1 MSKSN
6 PAKRKTKAPPR
17 RQTSKP
23 SGKKKPGATATP
35 SNLLLVNMIPR
46 SLSRESNQDS
56 EPTLAVN
63 PRNPQQIVGTAFSPD
78 PMGGVTAP
86 IYLSIDGG
94 RTWALNSIVPSE
106 TQTGDICVGFSPTNG
121 KLYAG
126 ILRLPATDP
135 PSDETRLNILR
146 TNDFQSPD
154 LMTVLVD
161 RLGVD
166 QPFLQ
171 AAPLANGAT
180 AKDRIYV
187 GNNDFRAA
195 GGQTSTI
202 DFSLNG
208 AVAKAKFK
216 TARIESRST
225 AQQNGPQ
232 VRPACHADGTVY
244 LTFMGWRS
252 TSGNWQANTLVV
264 TADVVVVRDDK
275 GGNSTK
281 PFRSLLDP
289 ADSLPGRRVV
299 QGITFPFHSSES
311 GVPGQQRLGGDLAI
325 AVDPTNSARVYLAWA
340 DLRAGV
346 YTLHVR
352 RSTDRGVT
360 WSATDLLT
368 FPRAVNPALAINSAG
383 KVGLLYQQL
392 TGSGS
397 MLRWVTHFQRSS
409 DGTSWSDLV
418 LSNAP
423 ADRPVAD
430 FSPYL
435 GDYDFL
441 LSVGKDFYGIF
452 SANNSPDMS
461 HFPSG
466 VVYQRNAN
474 FSTRTLLDV
483 DNTTPVPVSI
493 DPFFFKVTE

>member
-1 MSKSN
+1 MSKS
-6 PAKRKTKAPPR
+6 KSSRSKTKALPKTR
-17 RQTSKP
+17 ASKAA
-23 SGKKKPGATATP
+23 GKKEKGATSAAG
-35 SNLLLVNMIPR
+35 NLLLVNMIPK
-46 SLSRESNQDS
+46 SLSHESNQDS

-78 PMGGVTAP
+78 PMGGANAP
-86 IYLSIDGG
+86 IYISIDGG
-94 RTWALNSIVPSE
+94 RTWTLNSIVPSE

-126 ILRLPATDP
+126 ILRI
-135 PSDETRLNILR
+135 PSQDTRLNILR
-146 TNDFQSPD
+146 TDDFQSPN

-171 AAPLANGAT
+171 AAPMAGPSP
-180 AKDRIYV
+180 KDRIYV
-187 GNNDFRAA
+187 GNNDFGATN
-195 GGQTSTI
+195 GQTSTI
-202 DFSLNG
+202 DYSLNG
-208 AVAKAKFK
+208 AVSKAKFK
-216 TARIESRST
+216 KARIESRQT

-244 LTFMGWRS
+244 LAYMGWRS
-252 TSGNWQANTLVV
+252 TSGSWEGNTLVV
-264 TADVVVVRDDK
+264 TADVVVVRDDA

-289 ADSLPGRRVV
+289 GDSLPGRRIV
-299 QGITFPFHSSES
+299 QGITFPFHSSDA

-325 AVDPTNSARVYLAWA
+325 AVDPTNSALVYIAWA
-340 DLRAGV
+340 DLRGGI

-360 WSATDLLT
+360 WSSNDLLT
-368 FPRAVNPALAINSAG
+368 APRAVNPALAINNAG
-383 KVGLLYQQL
+383 RVGLLYQQL
-392 TGSGS
+392 TGTGT
-397 MLRWVTHFQRSS
+397 MLQWVTHFQRSS
-409 DGTSWSDLV
+409 DGTNWTDLI
-418 LSNAP
+418 LSKAP
-423 ADRPVAD
+423 ADRPQAE

-452 SANNSPDMS
+452 SANNSPEMT
-461 HFPSG
+461 HFPNG

-474 FSTRTLLDV
+474 FNTRTLLAV